1 MKTIYLI
8 CNQSTEPFIFEPQ
21 DNEVSKYR
29 QKELK
34 ELFEKEASGIEEIY
48 SNKNVEMYKTISEVF
63 ESALEILSDPIL
75 LSPSG
80 AQCQLV
86 INSLLDIVE
95 WNKLRSEVY
104 SVSSHTIIKNN
115 CVYVFQTEED
125 YSMAIAKWNNKKL

>member
-48 SNKNVEMYKTISEVF
+48 SNKNVEMYKTC
-63 ESALEILSDPIL
+63 L
-75 LSPSG
+75 LYTSKSFYTSKY
-80 AQCQLV
+80 
-86 INSLLDIVE
+86 NSV
-95 WNKLRSEVY
+95 
-104 SVSSHTIIKNN
+104 
-115 CVYVFQTEED
+115 
-125 YSMAIAKWNNKKL
+125 